1 MAITKIKTASR
12 EEWLEERKKSLG
24 GSDMGSVL
32 GLNEYSSPY
41 AVWAEKTGKLPPK
54 KESEYMRLGSDL
66 EDYVAQRFAEKSGLK
81 VAKDTATWRNSKH
94 PYLHANIDRKIVKQR
109 AGLECKLTS
118 SFSAKK
124 YRGGEFPDRF
134 YAQCVEYLCV
144 TEFDRWYLAV
154 LVYGEGIFI
163 YQLTRIP
170 NDTKPEWCESSVYV
184 DDAEIE
190 ALAKYGHDFWVNHIL
205 TNTPPAVDGTDS
217 TTEAIKTIFPTSNT
231 ETVNLFGYED
241 SLRQYIALGK
251 QIKELKTL
259 QDEMANR
266 VKDYMNE
273 AGKGE
278 SDGFKVSWTA
288 AEKSTF
294 DVKRFAQEHPELDLS
309 AYYNRSS
316 YRTFKVTERK

>member
-1 MAITKIKTASR
+1 MVKNLKKISTVGMSHD
-12 EEWLEERKKSLG
+12 EWLEHRSKTIG
-24 GSDMGSVL
+24 GSDASAIL
-32 GLNEYSSPY
+32 GMNSYSSPY
-41 AVWAEKTGKLPPK
+41 SVWAEKIGKLPPK
-54 KESEYMRLGSDL
+54 EDNEAMRIGRDL
-66 EDYVAQRFAEKSGLK
+66 EAYVAQRFTEATGKK
-81 VAKDTATWRNSKH
+81 VRRENNILCNPKY
-94 PYLHANIDRKIVKQR
+94 PYAHANVDRMIVGED
-109 AGLECKLTS
+109 AGLECKTTS
-118 SFSAKK
+118 SLNITK
-124 YRGGEFPDRF
+124 YKNGEFPDNY
-134 YAQCVEYLCV
+134 YAQCVHYLMV
-144 TEFDRWYLAV
+144 TGCKRWYLGV
-154 LVYGEGIFI
+154 LVLGKGFFHFTIE
-163 YQLTRIP
+163 R
-170 NDTKPEWCESSVYV
+170 DEE
-184 DDAEIE
+184 EIA
-190 ALAKYGHDFWVNHIL
+190 ALAKSEEAFWEYVK

-259 QDEMANR
+259 QNEMANR

-288 AEKSTF
+288 AEKATF
-294 DVKRFAQEHPELDLS
+294 DDKRFAQEHPEVDLS